1 MCLTY
6 YQKLWKW
13 RLKHGS
19 SSPISRL
26 WCFCILKAGGFLF
39 IAFELLFLCC
49 LGIFSSSVCSVCS
62 PWLLKENCTV
72 VFIFSSFPFLFVVGF
87 CCCCCYSLFVCL
99 FFVGFVSSHLMYL
112 VHCCTSGRCSS
123 SWFSLFFFFNQAR
136 AHMMFL
142 QFCVWCHWNS
152 IFSIKKK
159 DFLNVPTCFWHKFN
173 TLDITF
179 IIATGCNGL

>member
-1 MCLTY
+1 MVLPVPSVGSGVFVY
-6 YQKLWKW
+6 WKQ
-13 RLKHGS
+13 GDS
-19 SSPISRL
+19 YS
-26 WCFCILKAGGFLF
+26 
-39 IAFELLFLCC
+39 LLLNCY
-49 LGIFSSSVCSVCS
+49 FSVA
-62 PWLLKENCTV
+62 LE
-72 VFIFSSFPFLFVVGF
+72 SFPVVCVVCAHPDCSKRTALWFSFFHLSPFCLLWVFVVVVVPV
-87 CCCCCYSLFVCL
+87 CLFVCFLWGL
-99 FFVGFVSSHLMYL
+99 FHHISCIWSIVAHQEDARVLDFLS
-112 VHCCTSGRCSS
+112 
-123 SWFSLFFFFNQAR
+123 FFFFNQAR